1 MKKHLKWSFT
11 YDIIKSME
19 KATKRI
25 FVRARMSATLE
36 NAISPPKI
44 KLFDYK
50 WPEKKFT
57 RTTIFISCLYDP
69 CLGKG
74 KANHENQNLF
84 IRRGSGPK
92 KIGERTHF

>member
-1 MKKHLKWSFT
+1 MFVFKK
-11 YDIIKSME
+11 ISMLLIHIYEIE
-19 KATKRI
+19 KLFFIYK
-25 FVRARMSATLE
+25 TLI
-36 NAISPPKI
+36 NGIPPPKKI

-50 WPEKKFT
+50 FPEKKFT